1 MAPQGVSFGV
11 RGSWFVDPVERPL
24 TRKELERGP
33 PAGRIYRFKQELERS
48 SKLPF
53 ASHWRERSLGGLVNL
68 AQKEAAK
75 LASRGGYGRSEH
87 HAVSGEVIELNMR

>member
-1 MAPQGVSFGV
+1 VV
-11 RGSWFVDPVERPL
+11 RGSGRETTDSERV
-24 TRKELERGP
+24 R
-33 PAGRIYRFKQELERS
+33 AGIYRFKQELERS